1 MDLNFERTGGG
12 EPVLLVHGLGGYL
25 GQWRPV
31 AELLAADREVIAVD
45 MPGFGRSPMPSDP
58 ALLSAPRLAA
68 TLGEFCRELGVSR
81 PRVAGNSLGAW
92 VGLEMARAG
101 EASSVVGISA
111 AGLWRQPPG
120 PRRYDVYRAGRA
132 LRPLVAALL
141 RSQRGRSWMLRRFVA
156 RPERVSPGEARELTY
171 SYLNAPGYPAAN
183 EYMRGHALEAPE
195 EIAVPVTLAWGTED
209 RLVGRPSRSR
219 RPPGARYVEMQGW
232 GHTPSWDDPRG
243 VAALIA
249 GGEFFSSLFPGPE
262 AAREV
267 SVRRES

>member
-1 MDLNFERTGGG
+1 
-12 EPVLLVHGLGGYL
+12 VLLIHGLGGHL

-31 AELLAADREVIAVD
+31 VELLAADRDVIAVD
-45 MPGFGRSPMPSDP
+45 MPGFGRSPMPDDP
-58 ALLSAPRLAA
+58 ALLGAPQLAA
-68 TLGEFCRELGVSR
+68 SLAEFCREQGVSR

-92 VGLEMARAG
+92 VGLELARAG

-120 PRRYDVYRAGRA
+120 PRRYDVYRTGQA
-132 LRPLVAALL
+132 LRPLVSTLL
-141 RSQRGRSWMLRRFVA
+141 RSERGRAWMLRRFVA
-156 RPERVSPGEARELTY
+156 RPERVPAGEARELIY
-171 SYLNAPGYPAAN
+171 SYLNAPGDPAAN

-195 EIAVPVTLAWGTED
+195 EITVPVTLAWGTED

-219 RPPGARYVEMQGW
+219 RPPGASYVEVPGW

-249 GGEFFSSLFPGPE
+249 GGEIFS
-262 AAREV
+262 
-267 SVRRES
+267 

>member
-1 MDLNFERTGGG
+1 MNLNFERAGGG
-12 EPVLLVHGLGGYL
+12 DPVLLIHGLGGHL

-31 AELLAADREVIAVD
+31 AELLAADHEVLAVD
-45 MPGFGRSPMPSDP
+45 LPGFGRSPMPGDP

-68 TLGEFCRELGVSR
+68 TLAEFCREQGVAR

-120 PRRYDVYRAGRA
+120 PRRYDTYRAGRA
-132 LRPLVAALL
+132 LRPLVATLL
-141 RSQRGRSWMLRRFVA
+141 RSKRGRAWMLRRFVA
-156 RPERVSPGEARELTY
+156 RPDRVALGEARELIY
-171 SYLNAPGYPAAN
+171 GYLNAPGYPAAS

-195 EIAVPVTLAWGTED
+195 EISVPVTLAWGEED

-219 RPPGARYVEMQGW
+219 RPPGARYVEMPGW

-249 GGEFFSSLFPGPE
+249 GQEFFSAQFPGAE
-262 AAREV
+262 AESQV
-267 SVRRES
+267 SVRRDS